1 MGGIMTQANE
11 LTQIET
17 VLVAGDLAKLNADQ
31 RLTYYQRLCESLG
44 LNSLTQPFQYLQLSG
59 RLVLYATKSC
69 TEQLRQLHGVS
80 ITGITSAQVGDVYIV
95 TATASDKNGRT
106 DCATG
111 AVAIAGL
118 KGDALANGLMKAES
132 KAKRRLTLSLCG
144 LGMLDETEIETIPGA
159 VRAPMTL
166 PVTNGHA
173 VAPVPAPDPL
183 PAADLQPTDEVTDL
197 RGLCNWAIDLYPQVF
212 TSDDAVKAALRS
224 NGTKTWSKNTD
235 VAALQRMLEHVAK
248 LRML

>member
-1 MGGIMTQANE
+1 MGGIMTQVNE

-159 VRAPMTL
+159 VRAPMAL

-183 PAADLQPTDEVTDL
+183 PAADPQPTDEVTDL

-212 TSDDAVKAALRS
+212 TSDDAVKAALRTH
-224 NGTKTWSKNTD
+224 GTKTWSKNTD

-248 LRML
+248 TRTL